1 MLFRLS
7 PAPTDTVKL
16 LVWEVDGATPAKLVP
31 PALLKYT
38 APAPGNGIVPASYA
52 GANEAPLV
60 DVSVYPFPLASA

>member
-7 PAPTDTVKL
+7 PVPTDTVKL
-16 LVWEVDGATPAKLVP
+16 LDWEVDGATPAKLV

-38 APAPGNGIVPASYA
+38 APAPGNGIVLASYA